1 MPAKASISLIIS
13 TYNNTRYL
21 KLVLLSIMQQKVMPD
36 EVIIADDGSTKD
48 TENLINEFKSKL
60 LVPLIHVWHKD
71 DGYRLSVI
79 KNKAAAKSSCDFI
92 FFLDGDLLLH
102 PLFVSDIKNN
112 IQKNI
117 FLVASRAFISQEH
130 SDLLVSNIPNSFHFR
145 LSHFEKN
152 ALSAFRLPWLH
163 NLIKGSTTY
172 KGARGGLMGLFRSDY
187 IAVNGFD
194 ESYKGWGR
202 EDSDLFVRLI
212 NYGLKRKNL
221 KFCAITYHLWHRI
234 LSRDSLS
241 KNDILLEKTI
251 EEKRT
256 TCSEGISQYLI

>member
-1 MPAKASISLIIS
+1 
-13 TYNNTRYL
+13 
-21 KLVLLSIMQQKVMPD
+21 
-36 EVIIADDGSTKD
+36 
-48 TENLINEFKSKL
+48 
-60 LVPLIHVWHKD
+60 
-71 DGYRLSVI
+71 
-79 KNKAAAKSSCDFI
+79 
-92 FFLDGDLLLH
+92 
-102 PLFVSDIKNN
+102 
-112 IQKNI
+112 
-117 FLVASRAFISQEH
+117 
-130 SDLLVSNIPNSFHFR
+130 
-145 LSHFEKN
+145 
-152 ALSAFRLPWLH
+152 LPWLH
-163 NLIKGSTTY
+163 NFIKGSTTY